1 MLSGVSDQLEF
12 VPCAILF
19 NGVRIS
25 RFPQLSVFNG
35 VSLLSPASVLNWK
48 VGEYFPGGPD
58 VGVVV
63 VVVVVDVVVDAV
75 CDPPTCRNG
84 FV

>member
-1 MLSGVSDQLEF
+1 MLSGVSDQFEF
-12 VPCAILF
+12 LPCAILF

-25 RFPQLSVFNG
+25 RFPQLSVVNG

-48 VGEYFPGGPD
+48 VGEYCPRDSD

-63 VVVVVDVVVDAV
+63 VVVDDVVIDAV
-75 CDPPTCRNG
+75 RVPPACRNG

>member
-1 MLSGVSDQLEF
+1 MLSGVSDQFEF
-12 VPCAILF
+12 LPCAILF

-25 RFPQLSVFNG
+25 RFPRDS
-35 VSLLSPASVLNWK
+35 
-48 VGEYFPGGPD
+48 D

-63 VVVVVDVVVDAV
+63 VVVDDVVIDAV
-75 CDPPTCRNG
+75 RVPPACRNG